1 MQKNGKRATTIME
14 SIDGYSEVY
23 GKSTQDRE
31 DFEASNMGLICLPS
45 LYKKCSLCLL
55 SIHKYPV
62 SYTGKVNFIQIQSSL
77 PSN

>member
-31 DFEASNMGLICLPS
+31 DFEASNMGLIFLIRVNLS
-45 LYKKCSLCLL
+45 L
-55 SIHKYPV
+55 
-62 SYTGKVNFIQIQSSL
+62 
-77 PSN
+77 SNVISQLTSDSHS